1 MLEENV
7 ELDKIGFNFHLIFI
21 YLTFVLFYFTLN
33 MGLRFA
39 IPEPMLFY
47 YTVWFPTATFELFLY
62 LIYIATHIAQAV
74 ISCQHTS
81 LLNNNNSAIHI
92 IKQKPQQRSR

>member
-7 ELDKIGFNFHLIFI
+7 DLDKIGFNFHLIFI
-21 YLTFVLFYFTLN
+21 YLIFVLVYFTLN
-33 MGLRFA
+33 MELRFA
-39 IPEPMLFY
+39 IPEPILFY
-47 YTVWFPTATFELFLY
+47 CTVWFPTAAFELFIY

-81 LLNNNNSAIHI
+81 LLNNNNSAIHR
-92 IKQKPQQRSR
+92 IKQKPEQRGR